1 MPSNERS
8 RHGPYVAPKM
18 NLTSLTPRVATI
30 WAPRIVGIGLAG
42 FLGLFALDSIVN
54 HAGILKTIIAV
65 TMGLAPALVVLAS
78 VAVGWRHPGIAAVIF
93 SGLALLYAVNAL
105 DHPGWIA
112 LISGPLVLE
121 AALFAAS
128 WRLQAKRR

>member
-1 MPSNERS
+1 MLNNEER
-8 RHGPYVAPKM
+8 RHD
-18 NLTSLTPRVATI
+18 LLLTPNLIRARLTARVATI
-30 WAPRIVGIGLAG
+30 WAPRIVGLGLAG
-42 FLGLFALDSIVN
+42 FLGLFALDSIAG

-78 VAVGWRHPGIAAVIF
+78 IFVGWRHPGIGAVIF
-93 SGLALLYAVNAL
+93 SGLAVLYTVSAL
-105 DHPGWIA
+105 DNPGWIA

-121 AALFAAS
+121 AALFLGS

>member
-1 MPSNERS
+1 MTTDPTWRDI
-8 RHGPYVAPKM
+8 G
-18 NLTSLTPRVATI
+18 I

-42 FLGLFALDSIVN
+42 FLGLFALDSFVN

-65 TMGLAPALVVLAS
+65 TMGLAPALIVLAS
-78 VAVGWRHPGIAAVIF
+78 VVIGWRHPGVGAVVF
-93 SGLALLYAVNAL
+93 SGLAVLYIVSAL
-105 DHPGWIA
+105 DNPGWIL

-121 AALFAAS
+121 AALFLAS